1 MSADANL
8 VTCDDTKKA
17 DTHLCTRHVKNQ
29 YIVPVYGNT
38 MLKLGSAG
46 SQALRIISIA
56 LVSPVVFTLFV
67 LRKVCKSVLPKNSP
81 FSQSPWS
88 GQLFYP
94 DCQGGDSTPHF

>member
-67 LRKVCKSVLPKNSP
+67 LCKVCEIAHVEISLIYFTHP
-81 FSQSPWS
+81 
-88 GQLFYP
+88 
-94 DCQGGDSTPHF
+94 

>member
-46 SQALRIISIA
+46 SQALRMHIYSFG
-56 LVSPVVFTLFV
+56 VSGQFFTLFCLTAKFV
-67 LRKVCKSVLPKNSP
+67 NP
-81 FSQSPWS
+81 F
-88 GQLFYP
+88 
-94 DCQGGDSTPHF
+94 CRRTV

>member
-46 SQALRIISIA
+46 LM
-56 LVSPVVFTLFV
+56 P
-67 LRKVCKSVLPKNSP
+67 
-81 FSQSPWS
+81 
-88 GQLFYP
+88 
-94 DCQGGDSTPHF
+94 